1 MLEKINY
8 SLILEDVKTA
18 FDNPLIGDAEFANE
32 DHAWIYVLEHV
43 LALSSTTIQKI
54 DVDEQDDFLNSI
66 NIATIRLLKSLGQ
79 IKKEYIDK
87 LENAETAVAPTFE
100 QFQVNAFSI
109 LNIIQR
115 AILDLKTYSA
125 TEDEESAEVTFN
137 TVITHL
143 FLLLDSTVYL
153 LQNKNRLN

>member
-8 SLILEDVKTA
+8 SLISEDVKTA
-18 FDNPLIGDAEFANE
+18 FDNPLIGDTELTNP
-32 DHAWIYVLEHV
+32 DHSWIYVLEHV
-43 LALSSTTIQKI
+43 LLLSCNISQKI
-54 DVDEQDDFLNSI
+54 DVDEQNDFLNSI
-66 NIATIRLLKSLGQ
+66 NIATIRLLKSLGG
-79 IKKEYIDK
+79 IKKEHIDK
-87 LENAETAVAPTFE
+87 LENDETAVAPTFE

-125 TEDEESAEVTFN
+125 TEDEKSAEVTFN
-137 TVITHL
+137 TIITHL

-153 LQNKNRLN
+153 LQNKNQLN